1 MKKALIF
8 GITGQDGSYLAEFL
22 LRKGYEVHGT
32 VRRSSTTNLS
42 RINSIVDIVH
52 LVCVDITDGN
62 SVYGAIHS
70 IEPDEIY
77 NLAAQSFVPV
87 SWTNPLLTFQVNV
100 MGVINI
106 LEVVKEMSFG
116 PKVYQ
121 ASSSEMCG
129 NSHNSFEPC
138 SPYGVSKLASHWLV
152 KDYREKYDMFACSG
166 ICFNHESPRRSG
178 EFVTQKIAKYV
189 KVSDFSIKLKLGNLE
204 SRRDWGFAGDYVE
217 AMWLMLQQDKPDDYV
232 IATGISHTVAQF
244 CEEAFRLKGIENWR
258 NYVEEDHKF
267 VRKNEVYNLVGNN
280 SMIRGIGWE
289 PKVSFKELVKMM
301 VIDA

>member
-1 MKKALIF
+1 MPLRPLNDVLIVEPDKNERF
-8 GITGQDGSYLAEFL
+8 D
-22 LRKGYEVHGT
+22 
-32 VRRSSTTNLS
+32 SSLVLPEN
-42 RINSIVDIVH
+42 NSIEKISRFATVISAGRRCLYKWSFGDRILINRFFDIP
-52 LVCVDITDGN
+52 DGN

-244 CEEAFRLKGIENWR
+244 CEEAFRLK
-258 NYVEEDHKF
+258 
-267 VRKNEVYNLVGNN
+267 
-280 SMIRGIGWE
+280 
-289 PKVSFKELVKMM
+289 
-301 VIDA
+301 